1 MLPQSLTSLKAVYD
15 KVARHEAV
23 HGKSLNHLKILDLLP
38 EFFKFRKMTMTS
50 DADV

>member
-23 HGKSLNHLKILDLLP
+23 HGKSLNHLKILDLLL
-38 EFFKFRKMTMTS
+38 ESLSSRQ
-50 DADV
+50 